1 MRSALLGGSLTHVRL
16 GLGLTRLQ
24 RRFLIAPLSNGNIR
38 LMLGLAK
45 HGHLPWDANFGAVI
59 AQAYKPSPDAYLGN
73 AEARRLKPERIC
85 FVAAHNHD
93 LAARGCGFRTGF
105 IPRPREHGPDQTT
118 DL

>member
-1 MRSALLGGSLTHVRL
+1 MVRL
-16 GLGLTRLQ
+16 GLGPYPPPASIPHRAALKRQHSIDVGLSEARAPAVGRQLRRSDRSGLQ
-24 RRFLIAPLSNGNIR
+24 
-38 LMLGLAK
+38 AK
-45 HGHLPWDANFGAVI
+45 SGRV
-59 AQAYKPSPDAYLGN
+59 SGN
-73 AEARRLKPERIC
+73 AEALRLKPERIC